1 MSLNYLG
8 DDNRW
13 SSPLSDFGIDSGNG
27 LLCIDDGKISVIP
40 YASIEQVLES
50 KITEDILNPDN
61 TSAVITSDLVPLLK
75 NTDISKLNGIVGKQ
89 LTEKISFGS
98 MSAQFRLVGIN
109 QDTASGANT
118 GNILTFISEAYLGTS
133 KMAPSATNSGGY
145 NSAATTMKS
154 YLTTQYNGMNSAW
167 KALVLPVTKE
177 YGTSKTAKSTM
188 TNQTLWIPSMYE
200 VALSNTSSYEPN
212 CGTTYTYFSGESA
225 TGASD
230 KRKRGSWDNPTSF
243 NDWWLRSGYFNYTN
257 YFARVSSDG
266 SLNGG
271 LANGTFGVV
280 LGFCC

>member
-1 MSLNYLG
+1 MALKYFDAKGNWSVPFTDLTGDGLIYLK
-8 DDNRW
+8 
-13 SSPLSDFGIDSGNG
+13 
-27 LLCIDDGKISVIP
+27 DGAISVL
-40 YASIEQVLES
+40 ALKDIEKEMQGPL
-50 KITEDILNPDN
+50 PDGSTPM
-61 TSAVITSDLVPLLK
+61 TSAQVPALKSASASSITGL
-75 NTDISKLNGIVGKQ
+75 VGKQ

-98 MSAQFRLVGIN
+98 MSCQFRLVGIN
-109 QDTASGANT
+109 QDKASGANS
-118 GNILTFISEAYLGTS
+118 GNILTFIAEAYLGTS
-133 KMAPSATNSGGY
+133 KMATSDTNSGGY

-230 KRKRGSWDNPTSF
+230 KRKRGPWGSPTSF
-243 NDWWLRSGYFNYTN
+243 NYWWLRSGCFNHTCS
-257 YFARVSSDG
+257 FAYVSDG
-266 SLNGG
+266 GSLDYYY
-271 LANGTFGVV
+271 ANYAYGVV
-280 LGFCC
+280 LGSCSTLIL